1 MENLDATRKTEG
13 KKRQAK
19 FMCSFTFAAVSIFL
33 MFLTHLLYRGAFS
46 EKISNLKVKEKTAL
60 QQQFVTLS
68 KQ

>member
-19 FMCSFTFAAVSIFL
+19 FMCSFTFAGASVFL
-33 MFLTHLLYRGAFS
+33 MLLTHSLYREDFS

-60 QQQFVTLS
+60 
-68 KQ
+68 